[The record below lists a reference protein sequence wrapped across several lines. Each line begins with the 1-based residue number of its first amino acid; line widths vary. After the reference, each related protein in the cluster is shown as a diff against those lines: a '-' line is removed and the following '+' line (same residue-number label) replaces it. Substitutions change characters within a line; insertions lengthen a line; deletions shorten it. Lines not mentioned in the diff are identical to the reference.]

1 MDKETFIGKLNE
13 LLAEEFEVE
22 VSTIKPDATIKIT
35 LALDSLSFVDLIAV
49 IENEFGVKIPGQ
61 ELKDFKIFSQLY
73 DYIYE
78 RIEQK

>member
-22 VSTIKPDATIKIT
+22 VSTIKPNATIKIT

-61 ELKDFKIFSQLY
+61 ELKDFKVFSHLY

>member
-1 MDKETFIGKLNE
+1 MDKETFIKKLNE

-22 VSTIKPDATIKIT
+22 VSTIKPEATIKIT

-61 ELKDFKIFSQLY
+61 ELKDLKLFSQLY

-78 RIEQK
+78 KIDKE

>member
-61 ELKDFKIFSQLY
+61 ELKDFKVFSQLY

>member
-1 MDKETFIGKLNE
+1 MDKETFIVKLNE

-22 VSTIKPDATIKIT
+22 VDTIHPDSTIKIT

-61 ELKDFKIFSQLY
+61 ELKELKVFSQLY

-78 RIEQK
+78 KIEKK